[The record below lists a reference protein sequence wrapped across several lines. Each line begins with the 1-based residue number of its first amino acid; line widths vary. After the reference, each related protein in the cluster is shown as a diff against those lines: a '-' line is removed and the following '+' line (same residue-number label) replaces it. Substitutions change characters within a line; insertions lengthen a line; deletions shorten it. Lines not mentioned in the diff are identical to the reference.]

1 MGLSNFFLLGWKY
14 FGIASLAELQ
24 TLITKRGH
32 LFAISTKCS
41 RHYWLL
47 IIFYE
52 SIG

>member
-14 FGIASLAELQ
+14 FGIVSFAELQ
-24 TLITKRGH
+24 TLITKGVG
-32 LFAISTKCS
+32 
-41 RHYWLL
+41 LL

>member
-41 RHYWLL
+41 RHYWAIDNFL
-47 IIFYE
+47 
-52 SIG
+52 